1 MKDSR
6 TTRSASTLQNATPRK
21 IMRSEI
27 DTEDFN
33 PRRIS
38 DENRKRLKKSIEKFG
53 LIGAPI
59 FNKRTSHIV
68 GGHQRLSALD
78 SIMGKAD
85 YELDV
90 IEVDLS
96 EKDEVKLN
104 VALNNSD
111 LMGEYDFDTI
121 QNLCR
126 EFDIDP
132 VDDLLF
138 SEELASVEFPD
149 FECSA
154 SGFGSVPKKEV
165 SEEEKEEYRAARRD
179 RAEKHR
185 KHDAEYGS
193 YNIDEMKG
201 VLTVVFKSE
210 TDKRAFMASH
220 GWPEEKT
227 AVSFDDLKNIM
238 SGDL

>member
-1 MKDSR
+1 MKDSK
-6 TTRSASTLQNATPRK
+6 TTQSASRLQKAQTVK

-27 DTEDFN
+27 NLDDFN
-33 PRRIS
+33 PRTIS
-38 DENRKRLKKSIEKFG
+38 DSNKKRLKKSIEKFG
-53 LIGAPI
+53 WIGAPV
-59 FNKRTSHIV
+59 FNRRTGHIV

-78 SIMGKAD
+78 SLMGKAD

-96 EKDEVKLN
+96 EREELKLN
-104 VALNNSD
+104 VALNNTD
-111 LMGEYDFDTI
+111 MQGEYDFGAI
-121 QNLCR
+121 NSLCK

-132 VDDLLF
+132 VNDLLF

-149 FECSA
+149 FDCSDA
-154 SGFGSVPKKEV
+154 GFGSVPKKEV

-185 KHDAEYGS
+185 KHDEEFGN
-193 YNIDEMKG
+193 YNIDELKG

-210 TDKRAFMASH
+210 SDKRMFMSSH
-220 GWPEEKT
+220 GLPEEKR
-227 AVSFDDLKNIM
+227 AVSFDDLKQMMN
-238 SGDL
+238 GEL

>member
-1 MKDSR
+1 
-6 TTRSASTLQNATPRK
+6 
-21 IMRSEI
+21 MRSEI

-78 SIMGKAD
+78 SLMGKAD
-85 YELDV
+85 YELEV

-121 QNLCR
+121 QNLCK
-126 EFDIDP
+126 EFEP
-132 VDDLLF
+132 VTKK
-138 SEELASVEFPD
+138 
-149 FECSA
+149 
-154 SGFGSVPKKEV
+154 FGGYFSVP
-165 SEEEKEEYRAARRD
+165 
-179 RAEKHR
+179 R
-185 KHDAEYGS
+185 KL
-193 YNIDEMKG
+193 NICFHSP
-201 VLTVVFKSE
+201 LCYI
-210 TDKRAFMASH
+210 TDTF
-220 GWPEEKT
+220 
-227 AVSFDDLKNIM
+227 FL
-238 SGDL
+238 

>member
-1 MKDSR
+1 MKDSK

-78 SIMGKAD
+78 SIM
-85 YELDV
+85 
-90 IEVDLS
+90 

-165 SEEEKEEYRAARRD
+165 SEEEKAEYRAARRD

-185 KHDAEYGS
+185 KHDAEFGS
-193 YNIDEMKG
+193 YNIEEMKG

-210 TDKRAFMASH
+210 TDKRTFMASH